1 LGIRLESNLNV
12 PIKLASC
19 CEPAKGDAILGYIT
33 RGRGVTI
40 HKAGCPNIRRLMEQ
54 DSGRVVLAYWE
65 GLGRVMQLEVL
76 ADDRAG
82 LLRDIMDAIAWMGKS
97 AMGVNSSPTSPL
109 SSLFRISTRIDLSES
124 EQKTLDERLR
134 SVPNVRSVS
143 WSQVL

>member
-1 LGIRLESNLNV
+1 
-12 PIKLASC
+12 
-19 CEPAKGDAILGYIT
+19 
-33 RGRGVTI
+33 
-40 HKAGCPNIRRLMEQ
+40 MEQ
-54 DSGRVVLAYWE
+54 DPGRVVMVYWE

-82 LLRDIMDAIAWMGKS
+82 LLRDIMDAIARMGKS

-124 EQKTLDERLR
+124 EQKALDEHLR
-134 SVPNVRSVS
+134 NVPSVRSVT